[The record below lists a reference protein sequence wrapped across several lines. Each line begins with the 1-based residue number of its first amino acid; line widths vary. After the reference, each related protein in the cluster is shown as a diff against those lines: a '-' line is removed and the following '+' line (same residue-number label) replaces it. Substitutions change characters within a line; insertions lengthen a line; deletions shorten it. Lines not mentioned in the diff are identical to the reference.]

1 MGVSFPLTKR
11 IGKISLVAGLSGFLL
26 ACIVGWA
33 NAASNR
39 PDYTSYL
46 ISYSVNISQLTWD
59 TWFDLPRPVM
69 GEPIIHTFL
78 PLALR

>member
-1 MGVSFPLTKR
+1 MGVGFSFTKR
-11 IGKISLVAGLSGFLL
+11 IGNILLVAGLSRFLL
-26 ACIVGWA
+26 TCTVGWA

-39 PDYTSYL
+39 LDYTSYL
-46 ISYSVNISQLTWD
+46 ISYSVNISQLPWD